1 MILCNNVMIAIN
13 SAMCMRAAMQHGVEC
28 KGQNLGLQFILHA
41 WRVTQI
47 GERGDVLATEV
58 RGHSST
64 APNAALH
71 AGQLL

>member
-1 MILCNNVMIAIN
+1 MYFA
-13 SAMCMRAAMQHGVEC
+13 CMESNTDWG
-28 KGQNLGLQFILHA
+28 
-41 WRVTQI
+41 
-47 GERGDVLATEV
+47 RGDVLATEV